1 MEKIIISKRHLDCV
15 RKQRENNQL
24 SSCFLNDFDARLK
37 RSIELREEFSDIIPF
52 SSDDK
57 KNNGYRDWE
66 TDRKSTRL
74 NSSHRSL
81 SRMPSSA

>member
-15 RKQRENNQL
+15 RKQRENIQL
-24 SSCFLNDFDARLK
+24 SSCFPNDFDDKLK

-57 KNNGYRDWE
+57 KNCEDYLDALEKENYEICNRFFIDLQ
-66 TDRKSTRL
+66 TK
-74 NSSHRSL
+74 
-81 SRMPSSA
+81 

>member
-37 RSIELREEFSDIIPF
+37 RSIELREEFSDIISF

-57 KNNGYRDWE
+57 KNCEDYLDALEKENYEICDGFFIEY
-66 TDRKSTRL
+66 
-74 NSSHRSL
+74 
-81 SRMPSSA
+81 